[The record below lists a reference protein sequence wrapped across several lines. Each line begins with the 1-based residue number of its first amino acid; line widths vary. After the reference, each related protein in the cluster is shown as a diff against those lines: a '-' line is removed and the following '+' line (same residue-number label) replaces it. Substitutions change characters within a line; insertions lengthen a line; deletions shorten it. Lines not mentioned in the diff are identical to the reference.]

1 MATQKEIRVGS
12 IVRSSMTLSQDV
24 GIVIAIPSK
33 QLYANSPASGD
44 IYWFSSKEM
53 RADYIQCLIV
63 VKE

>member
-1 MATQKEIRVGS
+1 
-12 IVRSSMTLSQDV
+12 MTLSQDV